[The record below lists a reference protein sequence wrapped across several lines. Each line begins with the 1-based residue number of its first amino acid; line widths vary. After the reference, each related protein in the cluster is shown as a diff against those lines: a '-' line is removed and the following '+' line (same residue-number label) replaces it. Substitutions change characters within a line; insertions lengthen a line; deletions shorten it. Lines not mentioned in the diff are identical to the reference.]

1 MQSLSHLWWNK
12 LFGETTFLQHGCFP
26 GCLSS
31 NSAGYI
37 ATWSSLLYVWIFS
50 YPWDNGPR
58 AVKNI
63 ANWYL
68 SGKASWKFDFGVRQF
83 PLTALLRNQTFSKL
97 CVKYRKKTN
106 IYAGCYLPFFIQIF
120 SLLSYPI
127 EVHLNSWFSTRA
139 QWVFLLHCNTFR
151 LILSNILHTFERL
164 EQRVL
169 K

>member
-68 SGKASWKFDFGVRQF
+68 SGKASWKFDFG
-83 PLTALLRNQTFSKL
+83 LLRNQTFSKL
-97 CVKYRKKTN
+97 CVKSRKKTN